1 VGRHAAHAVVAE
13 DALLPVPT
21 ELSDEGAV
29 FFRLIAIALQG
40 VRKAHIELGESVVV
54 LGLGLIGLLALQLA
68 KLSGGL
74 PVIGVDLSE
83 TRLDFARK
91 VGADVALLS
100 DDAVVAKMADLTDG
114 GAHVVVEATGNPD
127 AILLALKFARRL
139 GRVILLGSTRGETK
153 AVNFYEVHRRGL
165 VIIGAHDSVRPRTES
180 SPRFWTAKDDHALAL
195 RLLTTRRLQVPPLI
209 THRFV
214 GQEATK
220 AYDLLVR
227 QDLSALG
234 ILLDWRNC

>member
-1 VGRHAAHAVVAE
+1 
-13 DALLPVPT
+13 LTVPT
-21 ELSDEGAV
+21 ELSDEEAV

-100 DDAVVAKMADLTDG
+100 DDAVVAKW
-114 GAHVVVEATGNPD
+114 
-127 AILLALKFARRL
+127 
-139 GRVILLGSTRGETK
+139 
-153 AVNFYEVHRRGL
+153 
-165 VIIGAHDSVRPRTES
+165 RT
-180 SPRFWTAKDDHALAL
+180 
-195 RLLTTRRLQVPPLI
+195 
-209 THRFV
+209 
-214 GQEATK
+214 
-220 AYDLLVR
+220 
-227 QDLSALG
+227 
-234 ILLDWRNC
+234 